1 MKQYVFLP
9 IALVA
14 TLAMLLLSSC
24 TISVKN
30 NSEVI
35 EAGEM
40 TKETRQLAEFNKI
53 LTNGAMDIEFI
64 SSDSTYIELEAG
76 KNILPHIK
84 TEVYNNTLKIQL
96 DNNGGTP
103 FISADKRTIHF
114 QGNNGNNGQNN
125 FKVKIYAP
133 SLEEYKAGGAIT
145 FKSDS
150 ITSDNFTIR
159 LAGACDAD
167 IKSLKCKN
175 VKIETAGSSD
185 LGLKIKNAENTELN
199 TAGHSDVN
207 ITFDNCNRA
216 SINVAGSSDITL
228 KGTLNILDK
237 HLAGAMDLNTDEL
250 KLKYKSTS
258 NSINE

>member
-30 NSEVI
+30 TGEAI